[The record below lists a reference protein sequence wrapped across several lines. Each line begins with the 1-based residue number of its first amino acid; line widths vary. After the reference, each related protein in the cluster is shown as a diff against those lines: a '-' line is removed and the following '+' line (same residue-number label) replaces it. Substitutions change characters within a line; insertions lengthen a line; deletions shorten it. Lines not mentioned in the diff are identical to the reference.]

1 MGSLNDG
8 IAQDGAGGNEMKT
21 PPLWG
26 LRFTAP
32 YLHDGR
38 AETIDLAI
46 RGHDGQGRAARDRYI
61 GLTQQQ
67 RSQILDFLDSL

>member
-8 IAQDGAGGNEMKT
+8 IAQAGARTHEMKT

-26 LRFTAP
+26 LRACGP

-38 AETIDLAI
+38 ATTLDAAI
-46 RGHDGQGRAARDRYI
+46 RAHDGEGAIARDRYI
-61 GLTQQQ
+61 GMTPQLK
-67 RSQILDFLDSL
+67 RSLQNFLNTL